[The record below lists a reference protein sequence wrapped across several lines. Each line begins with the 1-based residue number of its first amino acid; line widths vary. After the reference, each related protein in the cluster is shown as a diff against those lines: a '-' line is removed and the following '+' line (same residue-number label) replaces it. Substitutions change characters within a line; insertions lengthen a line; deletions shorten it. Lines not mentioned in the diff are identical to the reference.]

1 MLNVTTTFE
10 TIMSQLEAER
20 QGPAA
25 LAAEPTAFI
34 PELSELN
41 AGQQTEMLNGLIV
54 QARDACTWLYQELRD
69 AYPTNTRQEL
79 NAVEPLPT
87 LNAIRKA
94 LVQTRR
100 SVLRDLKMAQQTKAD
115 RMQRLAHLRTLAT
128 FDI

>member
-1 MLNVTTTFE
+1 
-10 TIMSQLEAER
+10 MSQLEAER